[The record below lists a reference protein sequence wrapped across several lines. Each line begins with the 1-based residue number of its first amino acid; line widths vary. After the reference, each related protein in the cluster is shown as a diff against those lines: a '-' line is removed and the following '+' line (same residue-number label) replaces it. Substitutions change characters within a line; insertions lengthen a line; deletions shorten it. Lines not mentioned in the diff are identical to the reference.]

1 MTEQNEKRILKNT
14 FDMTLSGLKTDPYLA
29 QKIIRSQ
36 TKGEEKVKKKIS
48 FALILANALVLIAIT
63 AFAVSIGTENP
74 DKQELQPAVTLS
86 PVELDGEKLYDII
99 PLSQACDIARDAI
112 RTYYGVTDEEMEQL
126 LLYPYDAMNT
136 DGTGQWTMVFYSNL
150 NRIFDQSQDPYA
162 GPLGEYRVVLN
173 AVTGDVEL
181 CEWYTTDF
189 WKNAR
194 RIWAAG
200 NYDEVYL
207 HYFADDFQSLPKE
220 EQAYF
225 TSLLK
230 EKGYAVQADSSRH
243 SLLRTFRA
251 HILLCDPDTA
261 LPEDDPQAQAAW
273 QALKDRNG
281 LDITILQSYSFIATR
296 APWESDTDDIVIAY
310 NIPSAVT
317 KHAFGEMDPCSWFLY
332 PQVQRI
338 GMFLISFEKDTT
350 HIVNRIRL
358 DYEAPVAED
367 AVETDHGLLLNR
379 YLKWNNNEL
388 LKFHESFLHLEQMM
402 DEMDE
407 KNATDYEMVA
417 AASAYM
423 IELGSGN
430 EIYYNNNGMAL
441 PYGRTAFQVGR
452 EWMLA
457 TAAPGEAYATLRQD
471 HYGILVKD
479 LQTELRN
486 QGFYSGVA
494 DGYYDE
500 ETTEAVKAFQRQNSL
515 DEDGVAGPATQ
526 RLLFED
532 VN

>member
-29 QKIIRSQ
+29 QKIIRGHM
-36 TKGEEKVKKKIS
+36 KGEEKVKKKIS
-48 FALILANALVLIAIT
+48 FALILANTLVLIAVT
-63 AFAVSIGTENP
+63 AFAVSIGTESP
-74 DKQELQPAVTLS
+74 DKQVLQPAVTLS
-86 PVELDGEKLYDII
+86 PVEPDGETPDGIL

-112 RTYYGVTDEEMEQL
+112 RTHYGVTDEEMEQL

-136 DGTGQWTMVFYSNL
+136 NGTGQWTMVFYSNL
-150 NRIFDQSQDPYA
+150 NRVFDQSQDPYA

-173 AVTGDVEL
+173 AATGDVEL
-181 CEWYTTDF
+181 CEWYTSDF

-200 NYDEVYL
+200 NYDEVYR
-207 HYFADDFQSLPKE
+207 HYFTDDFQHLPKE
-220 EQAYF
+220 EQVYF

-230 EKGYAVQADSSRH
+230 EKGYTVQADSNRH
-243 SLLRTFRA
+243 SQLHAFRA
-251 HILLCDPDTA
+251 HILLCDPSTA
-261 LPEDDPQAQAAW
+261 LPEDDPQARAAW
-273 QALKDRNG
+273 QALQERNG
-281 LDITILQSYSFIATR
+281 LDISVLQSYSFIATR

-310 NIPSAVT
+310 NIPSAVS
-317 KHAFGEMDPCSWFLY
+317 KHATGGMDPCSWFLY

-350 HIVNRIRL
+350 HIQNRIRL
-358 DYEAPVAED
+358 DYEAPAAED

-379 YLKWNNNEL
+379 HLQWNNNEL

-407 KNATDYEMVA
+407 RNATDYEMVA

-441 PYGRTAFQVGR
+441 PDGRTALPVGQA
-452 EWMLA
+452 WTLA
-457 TAAPGEAYATLRQD
+457 TAAPGEAYTSLRQG
-471 HYGILVKD
+471 HYGNLVKE

-486 QGFYSGVA
+486 QGYFSGVV

-500 ETTEAVKAFQRQNSL
+500 ETTESVKAFQRKNSL
-515 DEDGVAGPATQ
+515 LEDGVAGAATQ
-526 RLLFED
+526 RLLFEN